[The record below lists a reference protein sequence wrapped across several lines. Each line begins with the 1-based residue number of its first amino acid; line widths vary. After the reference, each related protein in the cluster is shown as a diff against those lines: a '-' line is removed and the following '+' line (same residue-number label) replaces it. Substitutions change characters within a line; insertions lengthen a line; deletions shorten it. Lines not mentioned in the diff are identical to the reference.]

1 MHSKCGRQNGYT
13 LIEIMV
19 VIAVLAL
26 IATIAAGSISQT
38 MNRRYASEAEQ
49 FSVWLNQLADVAVMQ
64 GAAFGVALKV
74 DEKSKKVTDLSA
86 AIYYRNQWVRV
97 SFPEPVTLSDDA
109 SIEWLPDNPD
119 EKALFQQ
126 QQDPLQNNINDG
138 GDKSSKKKKPIK
150 PTLVFL
156 PDGYAEPEG
165 AFLLNYAGYE
175 TSYNY
180 YWDAEELRVKME
192 KKKK

>member
-1 MHSKCGRQNGYT
+1 MQTKCGRQNGYT

-49 FSVWLNQLADVAVMQ
+49 LSTWLNQLADVAVMQ
-64 GAAFGVALKV
+64 GAAFGVALEV
-74 DEKSKKVTDLSA
+74 DKKSKKVTDLSA

-97 SFPEPVTLSDDA
+97 SFPEPVALSDDA
-109 SIEWLPDNPD
+109 AIKWLPDNPD
-119 EKALFQQ
+119 EKALFSQQ
-126 QQDPLQNNINDG
+126 QNFTQDPSDNRG
-138 GDKSSKKKKPIK
+138 EKSTKKKKPIE
-150 PTLVFL
+150 PTLMFL
-156 PDGYAEPEG
+156 PDGYVEP
-165 AFLLNYAGYE
+165 AG
-175 TSYNY
+175 TFHLSYTGYKTIYSY
-180 YWDAEELRVKME
+180 YWDAEELIIKME